1 MSYIIGVD
9 PGVTGAIALMNGA
22 GDLIQVWDMPVHD
35 SRVDGAE
42 VARII
47 GAGPDPSFQT
57 LTCVVENTQPM
68 PKNGSVPSFKLGL
81 ATGVVLGCI
90 QTLRHPLVRVRPQD
104 WKKTMGLIR
113 KDKDASR
120 GLARELWPHMADEFK
135 LKKHDGRAEAAL
147 IAEAY
152 RRTNH
157 GNGN

>member
-1 MSYIIGVD
+1 MSYIFGVD
-9 PGVTGAIALMNGA
+9 PGVTGAVALMSGT
-22 GDLIQVWDMPVHD
+22 GDLINVWDMPVHD
-35 SRVDGAE
+35 SRVDGAA
-42 VARII
+42 VADILAFRNN
-47 GAGPDPSFQT
+47 PV
-57 LTCVVENTQPM
+57 CVVENTQPM